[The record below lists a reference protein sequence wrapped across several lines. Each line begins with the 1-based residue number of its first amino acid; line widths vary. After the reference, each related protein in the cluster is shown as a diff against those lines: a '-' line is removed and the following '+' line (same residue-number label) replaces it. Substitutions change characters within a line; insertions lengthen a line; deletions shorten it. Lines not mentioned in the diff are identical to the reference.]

1 MAKKNENKMPTDRT
15 LLYTANEKASDLQA
29 AYRDTYDQLINYLLK
44 HEKDDHRLKFIAEYM
59 TDDLLEAQEKGIA
72 VKARV
77 GSDYK
82 AYIKKIEKRI
92 NFRQEEKKQRDI
104 DYEKYTI
111 SSIWL
116 VLMMFIALLFIR
128 NWITEEY
135 IISFAVDGLIG
146 AVAIYFGIANFFT
159 KYRVVKRYR
168 FPDMLIY
175 LDIIVFILCLVVK
188 FTMPAEYGNFD
199 ITFLILV
206 CSYLI
211 PKKRIRYLF
220 ENVA

>member
-1 MAKKNENKMPTDRT
+1 MAKKNENRMSTDRT

-44 HEKDDHRLKFIAEYM
+44 HEKDDHRLKFIAEYV
-59 TDDLLEAQEKGIA
+59 TDDLLEAQE
-72 VKARV
+72 
-77 GSDYK
+77 
-82 AYIKKIEKRI
+82 IEKRI
-92 NFRQEEKKQRDI
+92 NFRQEAKKQRDI

-211 PKKRIRYLF
+211 PKKRIRHLF
-220 ENVA
+220 ETVA